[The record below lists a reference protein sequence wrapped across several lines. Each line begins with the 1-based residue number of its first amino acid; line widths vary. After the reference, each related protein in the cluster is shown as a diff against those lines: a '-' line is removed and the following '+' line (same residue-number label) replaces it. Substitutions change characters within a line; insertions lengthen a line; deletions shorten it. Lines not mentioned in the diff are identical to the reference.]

1 MPVVTPH
8 IASTTASSKIKR
20 QDLTISMLDPLISG
34 SLNLFRLTPRVIRD
48 CSSLPPLHL
57 GPVSF
62 GASGLMIEAI
72 CGKPLAGEDL
82 EVLQMLVSVAAVQ
95 QLRVI
100 ARDKVPYSD
109 DELEL
114 LEAMHGTTHT
124 RFPVHNRVELS
135 LTNMLELLAWKT
147 NQTYR
152 NRLRESIN
160 RLSSVELT
168 VHRDAQQDPDRYKL
182 ISCKHDLGISHKYRK
197 TQILLNPRQS
207 QILNTPR
214 HKLEERLQYV
224 KIHLTESHLLNTN
237 ILRILHLRLCQWIDP
252 GACRKVSVEK
262 LINYVTP
269 EDSWI
274 DQAETHLRA
283 AGDNR
288 RLQYKVTPRQII
300 KALNELERKLGW
312 EVSNE
317 RICTGNKALES
328 TISIARPSDVKLE
341 LPLGTSSR
349 RVYCTSALL
358 PAI

>member
-48 CSSLPPLHL
+48 CSTLPPLHL

-114 LEAMHGTTHT
+114 LEAMHGTTYT
-124 RFPVHNRVELS
+124 SFPVHNRVELS

-207 QILNTPR
+207 RILNTPR
-214 HKLEERLQYV
+214 HKSDERAQYV
-224 KIHLTESHLLNTN
+224 KVHLAESRLLNTD

-252 GACRKVSVEK
+252 GASRTVSIEK
-262 LINYVTP
+262 LISYVTP
-269 EDSWI
+269 EDDWL
-274 DQAETHLRA
+274 DQAAAHLRTT
-283 AGDNR
+283 GDSP
-288 RLQYKVTPRQII
+288 RLQYRATPRRII
-300 KALNELERKLGW
+300 EALNELERKLGW

-317 RICTGNKALES
+317 HTHMGDKALKS
-328 TISIARPSDVKLE
+328 TIAIARPKDAQYESS
-341 LPLGTSSR
+341 LGTSSH
-349 RVYCTSALL
+349 RVYGTSALL